1 MKRLI
6 VVIAGLLVMPAFA
19 EVAPEYIADDVV
31 EYTDADDA
39 VMTGVEVSTDDM
51 PKAKIVQS
59 ASNVVATR
67 NANARGAATRA
78 VPTRS
83 TNGTVS
89 RAMPSGGRAISA
101 RSAVVGNAT
110 ATMGTNA
117 AVGRTTVTRNGR
129 GTAVR
134 SANVKDSTVQNVS
147 TRRMNATTQPAV
159 QARAATLTTSNN
171 SLYNANA
178 RVGVAVASRA
188 PMARSSGIGSAI
200 NVTATNA
207 ATATDTTTMDELA
220 QLTDY
225 CKAQYQ
231 SCMDNYCNVLDDNQ
245 GRCTCSKNL
254 KNYEKTETALKE
266 ATMAL
271 QDVAQQIQYI
281 GLSADEV
288 ETLFTQTAAEDAMSG
303 KTDNSSLKTSLD
315 KIKNM
320 IVDIKTGKAAA
331 SDNNNGMSLDLSGLL
346 NFNIDSTGF
355 DLGSLFGTSSNTETI
370 SNQRGETL
378 YKTATSRCKA
388 AVLNNCTAQGVD
400 ANVITNAYDLEIDK
414 QCIAYER
421 QLSDSNDQMTATV
434 RNAKTV
440 LQKARL
446 MVAQQKNQYDLRACV
461 NALDSCMQ
469 DDFVCGDDYEKC
481 LDPTGKYI
489 VDGAIVVG
497 GTPGAVGGTSGLY
510 ATWGYTDSSAVNAWT
525 TGSVAAYVD
534 KSMPNEA
541 LKNMPTD
548 NNLAKYLMYKI
559 GYAEKGKNY
568 GMCISVLNKCQ
579 DYTYEKGSFKVKNQV
594 VVEYLNRTLT
604 TIKAQQDS
612 VVANYAENCP
622 TELMACLSTN
632 GYSSA
637 YSATASTNNIAIK
650 ACGAL
655 ASTCMSVNSS
665 SVDGA
670 DVVKFVNNLMSE
682 NKTCPDGSTGIYPEC
697 KCAANTSVYSVIYN
711 KCMSCPT
718 TYAPA
723 SPGTYP
729 NCQCSAG
736 YTFKIKDDGTTECS
750 K

>member
-39 VMTGVEVSTDDM
+39 VVTDVEVSTDDM

-117 AVGRTTVTRNGR
+117 AVGRATVTRNGR
-129 GTAVR
+129 GAAVR

-200 NVTATNA
+200 NVTATNT

-220 QLTDY
+220 QLSDY

-254 KNYEKTETALKE
+254 KNYEKTAAALKE

-281 GLSADEV
+281 GLSADEI
-288 ETLFTQTAAEDAMSG
+288 ETLFTQTAAEDAMNG
-303 KTDNSSLKTSLD
+303 KNDNSSLKTSLD
-315 KIKNM
+315 NIKDM
-320 IVDIKTGKAAA
+320 IVDIKTGKAAV
-331 SDNNNGMSLDLSGLL
+331 SDNNNGMSLDFSGLL

-497 GTPGAVGGTSGLY
+497 GTPGAVGSTDGVY
-510 ATWGYTDSSAVNAWT
+510 ATWKYTTSGKQKNVWSSSSSIELGDVSDYINTNITSSAQT
-525 TGSVAAYVD
+525 ESSVVMA
-534 KSMPNEA
+534 NF
-541 LKNMPTD
+541 
-548 NNLAKYLMYKI
+548 LAYKI
-559 GYAEKGKNY
+559 GYNDSGKNY

-579 DYTYEKGSFKVKNQV
+579 DYTYENGGYKADNTVIK
-594 VVEYLNRTLT
+594 EYLARTMT
-604 TIKAQQDS
+604 TIKAKQDS
-612 VVANYAENCP
+612 IIADYAGNCQSDVQS
-622 TELMACLSTN
+622 CLSTN
-632 GYSSA
+632 GFDVSKETA
-637 YSATASTNNIAIK
+637 GATTITNDKNKLATN
-650 ACGAL
+650 ACK
-655 ASTCMSVNSS
+655 SIITTCASVNGATGSLS
-665 SVDGA
+665 TTTLGVDP
-670 DVVKFVNNLMSE
+670 FVLATMKGE
-682 NKTCPDGSTGIYPEC
+682 
-697 KCAANTSVYSVIYN
+697 
-711 KCMSCPT
+711 
-718 TYAPA
+718 
-723 SPGTYP
+723 
-729 NCQCSAG
+729 
-736 YTFKIKDDGTTECS
+736 
-750 K
+750 

>member
-19 EVAPEYIADDVV
+19 EIAPEYVADDVV

-101 RSAVVGNAT
+101 RSAVVGNAP

-497 GTPGAVGGTSGLY
+497 GTPGAVGGTTGLY
-510 ATWGYTDSSAVNAWT
+510 ATWGYTADNKSKNVWSSTSSIALGDVSDYIKTNI
-525 TGSVAAYVD
+525 TGSAQTDLSVD
-534 KSMPNEA
+534 MAKF
-541 LKNMPTD
+541 
-548 NNLAKYLMYKI
+548 LAYKI
-559 GYAEKGKNY
+559 GYNSSGKNY

-579 DYTYEKGSFKVKNQV
+579 DYTYDANGKYLPNNQV
-594 VVEYLNRTLT
+594 VIEYLTRTMT
-604 TIKAQQDS
+604 TIKAKQDS
-612 VVANYAENCP
+612 IVASYAENCQSDVQS
-622 TELMACLSTN
+622 CLSTN
-632 GYSSA
+632 GFDVTKEEETS
-637 YSATASTNNIAIK
+637 AIK
-650 ACGAL
+650 DNKNMLATNACK
-655 ASTCMSVNSS
+655 SIITTCASVN
-665 SVDGA
+665 GA
-670 DVVKFVNNLMSE
+670 TGSLSTTTLGVSPFVLSIMKGE
-682 NKTCPDGSTGIYPEC
+682 
-697 KCAANTSVYSVIYN
+697 
-711 KCMSCPT
+711 
-718 TYAPA
+718 
-723 SPGTYP
+723 
-729 NCQCSAG
+729 
-736 YTFKIKDDGTTECS
+736 
-750 K
+750 